1 MELSPFLGH
10 GELFSVPHVRKTAE
24 KTFLDSVRNINLSY
38 GTKTKRRRR
47 TRSWPPSESNASFH
61 CFKQTT
67 ENRWEKTGPYWL
79 RCGRNRPLSW
89 RKRFLMFSDGINQ
102 DWENS
107 SKDSSCRAQVRR
119 QIDFAKGVDKKIKY
133 LLQFYSYLLI
143 TTRSNNRF
151 EFRRNP
157 RFSFQRARPEIA
169 ARGAAPRSA
178 SLAMRSQSLNP
189 YH

>member
-67 ENRWEKTGPYWL
+67 ENRWEKNGSVLVTLWPKSAFEL
-79 RCGRNRPLSW
+79 AET
-89 RKRFLMFSDGINQ
+89 FSD
-102 DWENS
+102 
-107 SKDSSCRAQVRR
+107 V
-119 QIDFAKGVDKKIKY
+119 
-133 LLQFYSYLLI
+133 
-143 TTRSNNRF
+143 
-151 EFRRNP
+151 FRWD
-157 RFSFQRARPEIA
+157 
-169 ARGAAPRSA
+169 
-178 SLAMRSQSLNP
+178 
-189 YH
+189 